1 MLELVLCSILTV
13 LPDFLYRRF
22 VQGKRIGREITLFSV
37 WYELRWGITACFMLT
52 VTLITIIFYYHP
64 SSTSVTSM
72 FRAIPIL
79 PETSGRVSE
88 IFVDLTDTVRKG
100 DPIFKLDNSAQ
111 RAAVDTAQR
120 RIAEIDANLQMAR
133 ADLAAAD
140 AQIGQAKSAEQQALD
155 ELRTKQEL
163 YRRNPGNVAFREIEQ
178 LEVAAR
184 GRRAAVEATEASRL
198 AAETRV
204 TTLLPAQRETARS
217 SLEEAE
223 IALRKTTVYAGV
235 DGRIEQF
242 VLRVGDIVNPLMRPA
257 GVLIPAEAGRA
268 QLQAGF
274 GQIEGQV
281 LKVGLVGEATCVSK
295 PMSIIP
301 LVVIDVQDAIATGQ
315 VRTGEQLIEVQRLGA
330 PGTILVFL
338 KPLFEGGMD
347 GVVPGSSCIANI
359 YTSNHDRLTSEQLGL
374 ATWLYLHIVD
384 ATAMVHALLLRVQ
397 ALLLPVKTLVFG
409 GH

>member
-1 MLELVLCSILTV
+1 MLELVLCSFVTI

-22 VQGKRIGREITLFSV
+22 VQGKRIGHEITFFSV
-37 WYELRWGITACFMLT
+37 WYELRWGITACLMLT

-64 SSTSVTSM
+64 SSKAVTSM
-72 FRAIPIL
+72 FRTIPIL
-79 PETSGRVSE
+79 PETNGRVSE
-88 IFVDLTDTVRKG
+88 VLVDLADTVKKG
-100 DPIFKLDNSAQ
+100 EPIFRLDSSAQ
-111 RAAVDTAQR
+111 QAAVDTARR
-120 RIAEIDANLQMAR
+120 RIAEIDANLMVAR
-133 ADLAAAD
+133 ADLSAAD

-178 LEVAAR
+178 LEVAAQ
-184 GRRAAVEATEASRL
+184 GRRAAVDAAEAVRL
-198 AAETRV
+198 AADTRV
-204 TTLLPAQRETARS
+204 TTLLPAQKETAQAT
-217 SLEEAE
+217 LEEAQ

-242 VLRVGDIVNPLMRPA
+242 ILRVGDVVNPFMRPA
-257 GVLIPAEAGRA
+257 GVLIPAEGGRS

-281 LKVGLVGEATCVSK
+281 LRVGLVAEATCMSK
-295 PMSIIP
+295 PMVIIP
-301 LVVIDVQDAIATGQ
+301 MVVVDVQDAIATGQ
-315 VRTGEQLIEVQRLGA
+315 VRTGEQLIEAQRLGA

-338 KPLFEGGMD
+338 KPLFESGLE

-359 YTSNHDRLTSEQLGL
+359 YTNNHDRLTKEKLGA
-374 ATWLYLHIVD
+374 ATWLYLHMVD
-384 ATAMVHALLLRVQ
+384 ATAMVHALILRVQ
-397 ALLLPVKTLVFG
+397 ALLLPVKVLVFG